1 MSRIMRVIIF
11 FDLPTGTPVE
21 RKAYMQ
27 FRKYLLN
34 AGYDMLQYSVY
45 VRIDGSRDDAQHMF
59 EHRETASARQGTGAR
74 SHGDG
79 KAVCCHADPSRKA
92 DHRRE
97 RDRLSGNAGLI
108 EKNEVE

>member
-1 MSRIMRVIIF
+1 MRVIIF

-45 VRIDGSRDDAQHMF
+45 VRIAGIVKRHLPGKGQVRALMVTEKQYAAMQILLGKPTIA
-59 EHRETASARQGTGAR
+59 EKETGCQEML
-74 SHGDG
+74 
-79 KAVCCHADPSRKA
+79 V
-92 DHRRE
+92 
-97 RDRLSGNAGLI
+97 L
-108 EKNEVE
+108 

>member
-1 MSRIMRVIIF
+1 MRVIIF

-45 VRIDGSRDDAQHMF
+45 VRIAGSWDDAQHMLGIVKRHLPGKGQVRALMVTESSMLPCRSF
-59 EHRETASARQGTGAR
+59 SESRPSQRKRPVVRKCWSYRE
-74 SHGDG
+74 
-79 KAVCCHADPSRKA
+79 K
-92 DHRRE
+92 
-97 RDRLSGNAGLI
+97 
-108 EKNEVE
+108 

>member
-1 MSRIMRVIIF
+1 MRVIIF

-45 VRIDGSRDDAQHMF
+45 VRIAGSRDDAQHMPGKGQVRALMVT
-59 EHRETASARQGTGAR
+59 EKQYAAMQILLGKPTIAEKETGCQEML
-74 SHGDG
+74 
-79 KAVCCHADPSRKA
+79 V
-92 DHRRE
+92 
-97 RDRLSGNAGLI
+97 L
-108 EKNEVE
+108 

>member
-1 MSRIMRVIIF
+1 MRVIIF

-45 VRIDGSRDDAQHMF
+45 VRIAGSRDDAQHMLNIVKR
-59 EHRETASARQGTGAR
+59 HLP
-74 SHGDG
+74 G
-79 KAVCCHADPSRKA
+79 KGQVRALMVTEKQYAAMQILLGKPTIAEK
-92 DHRRE
+92 E
-97 RDRLSGNAGLI
+97 AGCQEML
-108 EKNEVE
+108 VL

>member
-1 MSRIMRVIIF
+1 MRVIIF
-11 FDLPTGTPVE
+11 FDLPTGTPSE

-34 AGYDMLQYSVY
+34 AVSRCPAY
-45 VRIDGSRDDAQHMF
+45 VG
-59 EHRETASARQGTGAR
+59 HRETASTRQGTGTRA
-74 SHGDG
+74 HGDG
-79 KAVCCHADPSRKA
+79 KAVCCDADPSRKA

>member
-1 MSRIMRVIIF
+1 MRVIIF

-45 VRIDGSRDDAQHMF
+45 VRIAGSRDDAQHML
-59 EHRETASARQGTGAR
+59 AS
-74 SHGDG
+74 
-79 KAVCCHADPSRKA
+79 
-92 DHRRE
+92 
-97 RDRLSGNAGLI
+97 
-108 EKNEVE
+108 

>member
-1 MSRIMRVIIF
+1 MRVIIF
-11 FDLPTGTPVE
+11 FDLPTGTPSE

-45 VRIDGSRDDAQHMF
+45 VRIAGSRDDAQHMLGIVKR
-59 EHRETASARQGTGAR
+59 HLPGKGQVRA
-74 SHGDG
+74 HGDG
-79 KAVCCHADPSRKA
+79 KAVCCDADPSRKA